1 MPNHRQ
7 HHFSCKLSL
16 KQMAPVVCSVIQVAV
31 LISDMHRLW
40 VMPGTL
46 ADASLQFL
54 QSAKYAQLPELD
66 VK

>member
-1 MPNHRQ
+1 
-7 HHFSCKLSL
+7 
-16 KQMAPVVCSVIQVAV
+16 MAPVVCSVIQVAV